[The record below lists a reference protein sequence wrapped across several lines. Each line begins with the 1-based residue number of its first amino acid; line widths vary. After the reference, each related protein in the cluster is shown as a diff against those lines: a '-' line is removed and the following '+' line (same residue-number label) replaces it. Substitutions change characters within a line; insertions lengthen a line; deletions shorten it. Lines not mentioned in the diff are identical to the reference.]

1 MRHAQQEFLNIIE
14 TNKRLIFKICNSYC
28 QNADDREDLA
38 QEIIFQLWKSWGNFN
53 NDYKLSTWMYR
64 IALNVAIS
72 FYRKERRTTST
83 ISMGEHLIEIVDEN
97 LEEGLEENLNA
108 LQQFINE
115 LKPLDKA
122 LMLLYLEEKS
132 HKEIAEIIGLT
143 STNVAT
149 KIGRIKEQLKQR
161 FSTQN

>member
-1 MRHAQQEFLNIIE
+1 MQHTQQEFLKIIE

-72 FYRKERRTTST
+72 FYRKERKTTST

-132 HKEIAEIIGLT
+132 HKEIAEIIGIT

-149 KIGRIKEQLKQR
+149 KIGRIKEQLKQK
-161 FSTQN
+161 FSTQK